1 MNDCVLF
8 LAGRYYSKDFPF
20 YRKLVRGRFTVAVNG
35 GYRFFRRARLLPD
48 LLIGDLDSVGR
59 LPRQISSRTTVISYP
74 TDKDQTDTELAL
86 AYCLKHG
93 AKSIDIVQPGIG
105 DPDHFLANLFLMADP
120 PHSKKK
126 RDVRIRL
133 LGPKFEAYYLKDST
147 HTFKNA
153 TGSTVS
159 VVPVS
164 SSIRLTCR
172 GTAFDVDE
180 LKLKRGRARSA
191 RNRII
196 SSQASIR
203 VTGQA
208 FLIRLLGRR

>member
-8 LAGRYYSKDFPF
+8 LAGRYYGRDFPF
-20 YRKLVRGRFTVAVNG
+20 YRKLVRGRFTVAVDG
-35 GYRFFRRARLLPD
+35 GYRFFRRAGLVPN
-48 LLIGDLDSVGR
+48 LLIGDLDSIDR
-59 LPRQISSRTTVISYP
+59 LPRRISSRTTVISYP
-74 TDKDQTDTELAL
+74 ADKDQTDAELAL

-93 AKSIDIVQPGIG
+93 AKNIDIVQPAIG

-120 PHSKKK
+120 PYPKK
-126 RDVRIRL
+126 RLNVRIRL
-133 LGPKFEAYYLKDST
+133 LGPKFEAYFLKDST

-159 VVPVS
+159 VIPVS

-172 GTAFDVDE
+172 GAAFDVDD
-180 LKLKRGRARSA
+180 LKLTRGRARSV

-196 SSQASIR
+196 SSQASFR
-203 VTGQA
+203 VSGQA